1 MIWEVFFSKIN
12 IYFFLHRECLLKGR
26 AINPNHDM
34 SNNRLYAELKFM
46 ESLSI
51 FCLTLLCLF
60 VLIFM
65 QSDRNLGLDD
75 ILKKELMEKMQ
86 LII

>member
-1 MIWEVFFSKIN
+1 
-12 IYFFLHRECLLKGR
+12 
-26 AINPNHDM
+26 M

-86 LII
+86 LIIWLIIKKFPTVPSLRQIFFT